1 MLISINS
8 DVISIY
14 TGYAVAFSSIL
25 LCLCV
30 CVIAIVLSM
39 GTKDMNKEE
48 IASGTRSED
57 LMTTSSVGKN
67 LSSCTSAVYL

>member
-30 CVIAIVLSM
+30 C
-39 GTKDMNKEE
+39 D
-48 IASGTRSED
+48 
-57 LMTTSSVGKN
+57 
-67 LSSCTSAVYL
+67 CHFP